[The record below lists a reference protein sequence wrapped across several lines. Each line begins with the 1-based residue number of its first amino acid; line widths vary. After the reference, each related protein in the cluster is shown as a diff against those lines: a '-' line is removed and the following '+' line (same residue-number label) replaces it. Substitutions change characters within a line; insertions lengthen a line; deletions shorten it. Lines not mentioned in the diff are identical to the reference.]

1 MIALGL
7 RGVLR
12 GGRASAARSASIPA
26 SVAVGV
32 VLILLAI
39 ATLNGLH
46 ARDLH
51 SGWLASSTHNRQPS
65 ISGAADGLLW
75 RKTSDQFGSQS
86 IARVD
91 VAATG
96 SSSPVPPGIPALPDA
111 GQFYASPALTKLLRA
126 TPADQLGNRFPG
138 KMVGTITR
146 AGLPSPHALII
157 VIGYGRAELATQ
169 PGVITVRSIETAP
182 TTHTY

>member
-7 RGVLR
+7 RVVLR
-12 GGRASAARSASIPA
+12 GGRESAVRIAAIA
-26 SVAVGV
+26 AGVAVGV

-51 SGWLASSTHNRQPS
+51 SGWLATSAHNRQPS
-65 ISGAADGLLW
+65 TTSPPLTGCCGA
-75 RKTSDQFGSQS
+75 RRQTSSVPQS

-96 SSSPVPPGIPALPDA
+96 PSSPVPPGIPTLPAA
-111 GQFYASPALTKLLRA
+111 GQFYASPALA
-126 TPADQLGNRFPG
+126 HAPASNPG
-138 KMVGTITR
+138 R
-146 AGLPSPHALII
+146 PA
-157 VIGYGRAELATQ
+157 R
-169 PGVITVRSIETAP
+169 
-182 TTHTY
+182 